1 MIVAVSTIT
10 VIFDLAIAVAAGVAI
25 SALVFAWKSS
35 QQIEVEISEEDGV
48 KTYEIKGELFFG
60 AVTSFRNIFTPQ
72 DDPDVVYIEF
82 KSTRVCDHSALEAI
96 NVVCAK
102 YRALKKTVILTNL
115 SADCQTLINKAE
127 PLMDVTIGAQDLHTP
142 A

>member
-1 MIVAVSTIT
+1 M
-10 VIFDLAIAVAAGVAI
+10 
-25 SALVFAWKSS
+25 
-35 QQIEVEISEEDGV
+35 
-48 KTYEIKGELFFG
+48 
-60 AVTSFRNIFTPQ
+60 
-72 DDPDVVYIEF
+72 VYIEF

-115 SADCQTLINKAE
+115 SADCRTLINKAE
-127 PLMDVTIGAQDLHTP
+127 PLMDVTIGEQDLHTP